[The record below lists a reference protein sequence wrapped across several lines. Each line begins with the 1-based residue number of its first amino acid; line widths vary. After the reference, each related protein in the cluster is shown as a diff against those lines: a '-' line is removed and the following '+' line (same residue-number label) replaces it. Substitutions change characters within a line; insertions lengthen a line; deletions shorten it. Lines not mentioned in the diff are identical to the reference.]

1 MTHLIVLET
10 KTSTWT
16 MFSTR
21 TTITRILL
29 DTTLFATPV
38 TTATIPY
45 IKGTSETIARILRTA
60 LQHPCISQTHLF
72 TILQQLLGNVKD
84 RDEPSHRQGAV
95 YKIECCDYQATYN
108 GETGRNL
115 NIYEWLNTNEQLQMV
130 ISKIT
135 LLSNIYKQTTESTG
149 ILPLVRYVQYKLLS
163 TIHSGKLV
171 Y

>member
-1 MTHLIVLET
+1 
-10 KTSTWT
+10 

-45 IKGTSETIARILRTA
+45 IKGTFETIARILRTA

-72 TILQQLLGNVKD
+72 TILQQLLENVKD

-115 NIYEWLNTNEQLQMV
+115 KIRMTEHKRATTNGDIKNYIAQQQFQTNHRIDWHSA
-130 ISKIT
+130 ISVLRTVQIT
-135 LLSNIYKQTTESTG
+135 INDSLWKAGLLTLSKRHST
-149 ILPLVRYVQYKLLS
+149 LTNHQ
-163 TIHSGKLV
+163 
-171 Y
+171 